1 MDKLNI
7 PRLKFMIP
15 SNRHMDLIYNN
26 IEIICESLIKLMPK
40 NKVYDFIDGI

>member
-26 IEIICESLIKLMPK
+26 IETICASLVKLLPN
-40 NKVYDFIDGI
+40 NKAYDFIEGI